1 MSNKKQA
8 ARPAKGLGRGL
19 SSLLGDPALA
29 ASLSPDSLAGNT
41 AQPGAAHSP
50 GLTRLPVEKI
60 EPGPWQPRRRFDSGS
75 LQELAASLQ
84 KQGLVQPVLVRAHP
98 DGSDRYQ
105 LIAGER
111 RWRAAQL
118 AKLHE
123 IPAILREL
131 GDREAAELALVEN
144 IQRTDLTAIEEA
156 EAFQQLIDQHGY
168 TQQALAD
175 LMGKSR
181 PHIANLLR
189 LLSLPEKLRTDILEG
204 RLTSGQVRPL
214 IGHPEAE
221 KLAAHIIAKK
231 LSARQAE
238 ALAKT
243 GLNPKP
249 ARLGEEKSSDI
260 RQLEKAAAEKLG
272 VKMQLSWDQKAEKG
286 TLKIAVSSL
295 EQMDGIL
302 QKLGLSG

>member
-1 MSNKKQA
+1 MSDKKQA

-19 SSLLGDPALA
+19 SSLLCDPALA
-29 ASLSPDSLAGNT
+29 ASLSQDSPAGN
-41 AQPGAAHSP
+41 AEPQASSSS

-60 EPGPWQPRRRFDSGS
+60 EPGPWQPRRRFERGP
-75 LQELAASLQ
+75 LQELAASMQ

-98 DGSDRYQ
+98 QDPQRYQ

-123 IPAILREL
+123 IPAILRDIE
-131 GDREAAELALVEN
+131 DREAAELALVEN

-189 LLSLPEKLRTDILEG
+189 LLGLPEKLRADILEG
-204 RLTSGQVRPL
+204 RLTSGQARPL

-249 ARLGEEKSSDI
+249 ARQGTEKSSDI
-260 RQLEKAAAEKLG
+260 IELEKAAAEKLG
-272 VKMQLSWDQKAEKG
+272 VRMQMSWDQKAEKG

-295 EQMDGIL
+295 EQMDDIL
-302 QKLGLSG
+302 QKLGLSS

>member
-1 MSNKKQA
+1 MSKKKQA

-19 SSLLGDPALA
+19 SSLLGDPVLA
-29 ASLSPDSLAGNT
+29 ASLSQNSPSGNAT
-41 AQPGAAHSP
+41 QPQAVP
-50 GLTRLPVEKI
+50 GSGLSRLPVEKI
-60 EPGPWQPRRRFDSGS
+60 EPGPWQPRRRFESGP
-75 LQELAASLQ
+75 LRELAASLQ
-84 KQGLVQPVLVRAHP
+84 KQGLVQPVLVRPHP
-98 DGSDRYQ
+98 DMSGRYQ

-123 IPAILREL
+123 IPAIMRDIA
-131 GDREAAELALVEN
+131 DREAAELALVEN

-189 LLSLPEKLRTDILEG
+189 LLSLPQKLRDHILAG
-204 RLTSGQVRPL
+204 QLTSGQARPL

-243 GLNPKP
+243 GLKPKP
-249 ARLGEEKSSDI
+249 AQSEAEKSSDI
-260 RQLEKAAAEKLG
+260 RELEKAAAEKLG
-272 VKMQLSWDQKAEKG
+272 VKMQVSWDQKAEKG

-302 QKLGLSG
+302 QRLGLSG